1 MGFGEITPVSDS
13 ARSVV
18 IIEQKAAIQALFG
31 TAQLN
36 NLDPAAWLKNMLTK
50 LPAWPNSHID
60 ELLLL
65 TPEFIKSLK
74 LIQ

>member
-50 LPAWPNSHID
+50 LPA
-60 ELLLL
+60 
-65 TPEFIKSLK
+65 
-74 LIQ
+74 